1 MIQLLCLNYI
11 ISNGDKAFIADNNL
25 DESFFSDYKEE
36 FKFIKSHLSTYGVVP
51 DMASVVNQFHD
62 FQIVGVKESP
72 RFLLEELWKDKNK
85 RELATAFNKIASLVN
100 ADKVDEAMS
109 FLAKEYVRISSS
121 RGMQCVD
128 ILKDKSR
135 YKDYIERSEDY
146 KKFYV
151 TTGFVE
157 LDEILGGWD
166 RKEELVTM
174 AARLGTGKTWLMLK
188 CATAAAK
195 AGLKVG
201 IYSGEMSDKK
211 IGYRVDTLLSHISNS
226 RIMHGDRSVQN
237 EYKLFLDG
245 LDDSVKGTI
254 LVITPKMLG
263 GQANVST
270 LGSFID
276 KEGLDMLCVDQHSLM
291 DDERKGRSI
300 TERAANISADL
311 KKLQELKQIP
321 IIAVAQQNRE
331 EVVDGEESK
340 NIGLSDRIGQD
351 STVIIMF
358 DKKDDVMTLS
368 LVKSRDASGQQK
380 LKYAVDFD
388 RGVFTYLPNEDDA
401 LSGADS
407 DSLRQE
413 FEYDGDTSPF

>member
-1 MIQLLCLNYI
+1 
-11 ISNGDKAFIADNNL
+11 
-25 DESFFSDYKEE
+25 
-36 FKFIKSHLSTYGVVP
+36 
-51 DMASVVNQFHD
+51 
-62 FQIVGVKESP
+62 
-72 RFLLEELWKDKNK
+72 
-85 RELATAFNKIASLVN
+85 
-100 ADKVDEAMS
+100 MS